1 MVRRGKRQK
10 EAETDLVFLCVLEEF
25 ADIVA
30 GEDTS
35 LVSENGER
43 RLN

>member
-10 EAETDLVFLCVLEEF
+10 EGETDLVFLCVLKEL

-30 GEDTS
+30 GKDAS
-35 LVSENGER
+35 LVSEIGER